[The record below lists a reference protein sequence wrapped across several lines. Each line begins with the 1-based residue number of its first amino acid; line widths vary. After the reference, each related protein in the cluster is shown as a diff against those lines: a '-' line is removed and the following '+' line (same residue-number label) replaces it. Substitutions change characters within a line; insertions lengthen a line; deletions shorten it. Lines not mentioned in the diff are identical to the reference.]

1 MNSQNYKAFCEVVAI
16 DGPAGAGKSTV
27 AKKVADKLG
36 YGYLDTGAMY
46 RAVTLKA
53 LNEKI
58 DFNDHQSLKRCAEE
72 SGLRFETRENS
83 SQPHVFLKDIEVT
96 HDELGCP
103 QVKLYNKALARAYQ
117 VTHNQDFVIHITLS
131 NEKEYANAVA
141 VLESK

>member
-1 MNSQNYKAFCEVVAI
+1 MILGLGCDIALVSRFAKDRDFILRFIKKYFTASETKELQDKIE
-16 DGPAGAGKSTV
+16 KSEKGLILEIATRFAAKEAV
-27 AKKVADKLG
+27 AKALG
-36 YGYLDTGAMY
+36 
-46 RAVTLKA
+46 
-53 LNEKI
+53 
-58 DFNDHQSLKRCAEE
+58 
-72 SGLRFETRENS
+72 SGFRFGIT
-83 SQPHVFLKDIEVT
+83 LKDIEVT